1 MDAIARQPSESNNVR
16 MNMII
21 AAALIEGVALIAI
34 MGLLTPDPGTLFW
47 MVIIFGIVFFILAKY
62 AFPVITGMVDK
73 RKQYIDSSLEAARQ
87 ANEQLQ
93 QVKAESE
100 ALLARAHE
108 EQTAILKEA
117 SATRDRI
124 IAEAR
129 ERARTEARKA
139 LDETRHQIA
148 AEKESAINDIR
159 RQVAILSVDVAEKVL
174 RKKLSDDKEQ
184 LELVN
189 RLLDEVKSNNDI
201 E

>member
-1 MDAIARQPSESNNVR
+1 
-16 MNMII
+16 
-21 AAALIEGVALIAI
+21 

-117 SATRDRI
+117 
-124 IAEAR
+124 R

-189 RLLDEVKSNNDI
+189 RLLDEVKSNNNI

>member
-1 MDAIARQPSESNNVR
+1 
-16 MNMII
+16 
-21 AAALIEGVALIAI
+21 

-87 ANEQLQ
+87 QLQ

>member
-1 MDAIARQPSESNNVR
+1 
-16 MNMII
+16 
-21 AAALIEGVALIAI
+21 

-108 EQTAILKEA
+108 EPRATASSPKHANGLPPKRGKLWMKP
-117 SATRDRI
+117 ATR
-124 IAEAR
+124 
-129 ERARTEARKA
+129 
-139 LDETRHQIA
+139 
-148 AEKESAINDIR
+148 
-159 RQVAILSVDVAEKVL
+159 
-174 RKKLSDDKEQ
+174 
-184 LELVN
+184 
-189 RLLDEVKSNNDI
+189 
-201 E
+201 

>member
-1 MDAIARQPSESNNVR
+1 
-16 MNMII
+16 
-21 AAALIEGVALIAI
+21 

-129 ERARTEARKA
+129 ERAPKRGKLWMKPA
-139 LDETRHQIA
+139 TR
-148 AEKESAINDIR
+148 
-159 RQVAILSVDVAEKVL
+159 
-174 RKKLSDDKEQ
+174 
-184 LELVN
+184 
-189 RLLDEVKSNNDI
+189 
-201 E
+201 

>member
-1 MDAIARQPSESNNVR
+1 
-16 MNMII
+16 
-21 AAALIEGVALIAI
+21 

-108 EQTAILKEA
+108 EQT
-117 SATRDRI
+117 
-124 IAEAR
+124 

>member
-1 MDAIARQPSESNNVR
+1 
-16 MNMII
+16 
-21 AAALIEGVALIAI
+21 

-159 RQVAILSVDVAEKVL
+159 RQVEILSVDVAEKVL

>member
-1 MDAIARQPSESNNVR
+1 
-16 MNMII
+16 
-21 AAALIEGVALIAI
+21 

-108 EQTAILKEA
+108 EQTTILKEA

-139 LDETRHQIA
+139 LDETA

>member
-1 MDAIARQPSESNNVR
+1 
-16 MNMII
+16 
-21 AAALIEGVALIAI
+21 

-139 LDETRHQIA
+139 LDENPPPDSCGKRKRHQRHT
-148 AEKESAINDIR
+148 SA
-159 RQVAILSVDVAEKVL
+159 S
-174 RKKLSDDKEQ
+174 SDT
-184 LELVN
+184 VC
-189 RLLDEVKSNNDI
+189 RCG
-201 E
+201 

>member
-1 MDAIARQPSESNNVR
+1 
-16 MNMII
+16 
-21 AAALIEGVALIAI
+21 

-87 ANEQLQ
+87 
-93 QVKAESE
+93 

-189 RLLDEVKSNNDI
+189 RLLDEVKSNNNI

>member
-1 MDAIARQPSESNNVR
+1 
-16 MNMII
+16 
-21 AAALIEGVALIAI
+21 

-100 ALLARAHE
+100 RAHE

>member
-1 MDAIARQPSESNNVR
+1 
-16 MNMII
+16 
-21 AAALIEGVALIAI
+21 

-108 EQTAILKEA
+108 E
-117 SATRDRI
+117 
-124 IAEAR
+124 
-129 ERARTEARKA
+129 RKA

>member
-1 MDAIARQPSESNNVR
+1 
-16 MNMII
+16 
-21 AAALIEGVALIAI
+21 

-100 ALLARAHE
+100 ALLARAH
-108 EQTAILKEA
+108 
-117 SATRDRI
+117 RI
-124 IAEAR
+124 IAEER
-129 ERARTEARKA
+129 ERARTDARKA

-189 RLLDEVKSNNDI
+189 RLLDEVKSNNNI

>member
-1 MDAIARQPSESNNVR
+1 
-16 MNMII
+16 
-21 AAALIEGVALIAI
+21 

-73 RKQYIDSSLEAARQ
+73 RKQYIDSSLE
-87 ANEQLQ
+87 EQLQ

-189 RLLDEVKSNNDI
+189 RLLDEVKSNNNI

>member
-1 MDAIARQPSESNNVR
+1 
-16 MNMII
+16 
-21 AAALIEGVALIAI
+21 

-108 EQTAILKEA
+108 ELWMKP
-117 SATRDRI
+117 ATR
-124 IAEAR
+124 
-129 ERARTEARKA
+129 
-139 LDETRHQIA
+139 
-148 AEKESAINDIR
+148 
-159 RQVAILSVDVAEKVL
+159 
-174 RKKLSDDKEQ
+174 
-184 LELVN
+184 
-189 RLLDEVKSNNDI
+189 
-201 E
+201 

>member
-1 MDAIARQPSESNNVR
+1 
-16 MNMII
+16 
-21 AAALIEGVALIAI
+21 

-108 EQTAILKEA
+108 ELSLIHISEP
-117 SATRDRI
+117 TRPY
-124 IAEAR
+124 
-129 ERARTEARKA
+129 
-139 LDETRHQIA
+139 
-148 AEKESAINDIR
+148 
-159 RQVAILSVDVAEKVL
+159 
-174 RKKLSDDKEQ
+174 
-184 LELVN
+184 
-189 RLLDEVKSNNDI
+189 
-201 E
+201 